1 MTKKDNS
8 ESGKDSEKPSSIFT
22 VTDRQTG
29 TDESSDKA
37 PLFEKLFDAIKG
49 ELEDIDDLS
58 IGELLAAQCLIVN
71 GISHT
76 LGQIAGI
83 QMSQQTEGGFTDIK
97 KQLAIAEFQKH
108 LFQLDIK
115 LIMLTQEVDKKM
127 IR

>member
-1 MTKKDNS
+1 MTNGNS
-8 ESGKDSEKPSSIFT
+8 ESGKDSPIID
-22 VTDRQTG
+22 VTDQQAG

-49 ELEDIDDLS
+49 ELDDLEGLS
-58 IGELLAAQCLIVN
+58 VGELLAAQCLIVN

-83 QMSQQTEGGFTDIK
+83 QMSQAAEGAFTDIK
-97 KQLAIAEFQKH
+97 KQMAIAEFQKH
-108 LFQLDIK
+108 LFQLDSK
-115 LIMLTQEVDKKM
+115 LILLVQEVDKKL